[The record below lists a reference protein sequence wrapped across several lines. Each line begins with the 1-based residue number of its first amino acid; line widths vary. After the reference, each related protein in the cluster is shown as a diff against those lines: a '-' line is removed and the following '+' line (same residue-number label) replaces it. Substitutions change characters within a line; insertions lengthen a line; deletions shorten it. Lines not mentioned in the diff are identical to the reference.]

1 VDCVIKYEGYIHGK
15 HIKNKRIKEQIK
27 ASCKKDEGIN
37 VSITC
42 MCNGKELRSEC
53 EDQSQAKI
61 KEDKVIERLKRH
73 EFPKMQGPEVK
84 TKELTGEQSG
94 FFMKKMAEEDYL
106 EVSFLICICALKEA
120 RNCKGHLQI
129 FLQIW
134 PCQIEWW
141 EEPCSKVPSYFI
153 EGRTVCSQKLRAGYV
168 VEKEGAC
175 WCCSFQHYQLPKI
188 SSFQML
194 MVFVQSVF

>member
-1 VDCVIKYEGYIHGK
+1 MFLLLACVME
-15 HIKNKRIKEQIK
+15 KNWGANVRINHRPKLRK
-27 ASCKKDEGIN
+27 TKWLKDSSGMN
-37 VSITC
+37 FLKCRV
-42 MCNGKELRSEC
+42 LRSK
-53 EDQSQAKI
+53 QKNWLVS
-61 KEDKVIERLKRH
+61 
-73 EFPKMQGPEVK
+73 
-84 TKELTGEQSG
+84 SG

-141 EEPCSKVPSYFI
+141 EEPCSKVPSYLI

>member
-134 PCQIEWW
+134 PCQVEWW
-141 EEPCSKVPSYFI
+141 
-153 EGRTVCSQKLRAGYV
+153 GRTMFKGTIIFYRGKNCVQPKVTR
-168 VEKEGAC
+168 
-175 WCCSFQHYQLPKI
+175 WICC
-188 SSFQML
+188 
-194 MVFVQSVF
+194 